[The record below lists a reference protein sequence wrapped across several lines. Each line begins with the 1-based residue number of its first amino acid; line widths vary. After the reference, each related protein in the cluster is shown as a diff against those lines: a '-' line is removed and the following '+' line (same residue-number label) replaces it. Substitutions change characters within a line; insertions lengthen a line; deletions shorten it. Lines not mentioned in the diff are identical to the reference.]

1 MSYEGPGNSEN
12 ASAATR
18 AGPGVPG
25 RPPLGDL
32 TTARGA
38 ISSNN
43 PNTEQRQPMHGGAAR
58 FGPQSHTRDLRHVDR
73 IANEL
78 KITDAEQ
85 RNFLYDVA
93 DWSPTQAIPY
103 VAATQRMMTN
113 MLVRMQESQ
122 RKLEHDMELVK
133 RTIAIEWEPQPGLRD
148 ALVKVYQ
155 HFLVAPRNTYED
167 ISERAIDFVEANL
180 PRFQIDY
187 IYNYHPTI
195 KEKVQDFITSSATE
209 IRSSFRKT
217 VLFKSIEAGQEIP
230 LEEFTQYILKDY
242 EAYGTR
248 DVTNQRKATFALMR
262 KVAHPLLRPK
272 HNEGGTD
279 RTRYNFYE
287 NLQIALD
294 ELIEAHGD
302 NRTDRAWQV
311 WELDIIKDDEA
322 KFVGQ
327 PKVQRPRRKGRNTR
341 DPSGLIVNE
350 PARPPDA

>member
-43 PNTEQRQPMHGGAAR
+43 PNTEQQQPMHGGAAR
-58 FGPQSHTRDLRHVDR
+58 LGPQSHTRDLRHVDR